1 MPAIEVILGGV
12 ILGGLYALVAIGFN
26 LQFGMARIVNLAYG
40 EFLMGAA
47 FAAFWMFTLASI
59 NPILGMVLS
68 VPVTFGANWLVY
80 RVLMTPLVRRART
93 REQLEGDTILATFG
107 LLFVLRG
114 AATLAFSADNRFYN
128 YLGEP
133 LDIFGFT
140 FAANRVLAFALACI
154 FAIVIFIVLNRT
166 RFGTALRALAIDP
179 VGAELVG
186 IDVRSLSGIAFA
198 GGGALV
204 AAAGTLVSTFLTF
217 NPAIGIEFTMKALV
231 VVIMGGVGNM
241 AGSFI
246 AGVLL
251 GVAES
256 LCSYYVD
263 SGLTLAVAYAL
274 FLIVLVVR
282 PRACSERPDM
292 AGLVESE
299 EDKQRRRRLAL
310 AAVTALTV
318 LVAMLAAVPWLTSD
332 YGLAFMVNVISY
344 LVLTVAWALFSGT
357 TRLVS
362 LATSAFFG
370 VGMYT
375 VAMLIKTVPLYAT
388 FAAAIGVG
396 AALALIVGVLTLRI
410 SGMFF
415 VIFSFGLSEMI
426 RELMVWWEIN
436 QTHTMGRYVFVP
448 FDTTLIYEHLLGLAV
463 LVFLVGW
470 QLRRSRLGLALLVIG
485 EDETVARQV
494 GINVPF
500 AKVAIFLVSAMFMSL
515 AGALMAPRF
524 GFINPNFAF
533 NPRCRSRSSSW
544 PSSAASSGCG
554 GPSLASF
561 R

>member
-1 MPAIEVILGGV
+1 MPAIEVILGGA

-133 LDIFGFT
+133 LNIFGFT
-140 FAANRVLAFALACI
+140 FAANRVLAFALACV
-154 FAIVIFIVLNRT
+154 FAVVIFIVLNRT

-246 AGVLL
+246 AGLLL
-251 GVAES
+251 GIAES

-282 PRACSERPDM
+282 PR
-292 AGLVESE
+292 GL
-299 EDKQRRRRLAL
+299 
-310 AAVTALTV
+310 
-318 LVAMLAAVPWLTSD
+318 
-332 YGLAFMVNVISY
+332 F
-344 LVLTVAWALFSGT
+344 GT
-357 TRLVS
+357 
-362 LATSAFFG
+362 
-370 VGMYT
+370 
-375 VAMLIKTVPLYAT
+375 P
-388 FAAAIGVG
+388 
-396 AALALIVGVLTLRI
+396 
-410 SGMFF
+410 
-415 VIFSFGLSEMI
+415 
-426 RELMVWWEIN
+426 
-436 QTHTMGRYVFVP
+436 
-448 FDTTLIYEHLLGLAV
+448 
-463 LVFLVGW
+463 
-470 QLRRSRLGLALLVIG
+470 
-485 EDETVARQV
+485 
-494 GINVPF
+494 
-500 AKVAIFLVSAMFMSL
+500 
-515 AGALMAPRF
+515 
-524 GFINPNFAF
+524 
-533 NPRCRSRSSSW
+533 
-544 PSSAASSGCG
+544 
-554 GPSLASF
+554 
-561 R
+561 